1 MYDSKFILIM
11 CDEYTDISNKEQLSF
26 CVRRVDNDL
35 NAHKDFLGYY
45 QITNILS
52 NAIVEVIEGS
62 LILMSLPI
70 SNLRNETFDRANNML
85 DHKSGFAKQIKEEQ
99 PKTLESHYNRDTLN
113 LSLKE
118 ATKPINFLN
127 YVIGTPT

>member
-1 MYDSKFILIM
+1 M
-11 CDEYTDISNKEQLSF
+11 
-26 CVRRVDNDL
+26 
-35 NAHKDFLGYY
+35 
-45 QITNILS
+45 
-52 NAIVEVIEGS
+52 EVIEGS

-70 SNLRNETFDRANNML
+70 SNLRNKTSDRANNML
-85 DHKSGFAKQIKEEQ
+85 DPKSGFAKQIKEEQ
-99 PKTLESHYNRDTLN
+99 PKTLESHYSGDTLN